1 MEYLMMAMPY
11 LTGALGGNVIGK
23 ILPNL
28 NLGTLGNSISGIVGG
43 GLGATILGA
52 LGMGVD
58 PSAQSLDIGT
68 LLGQAG
74 AGAAG
79 GGVVMFVVGL
89 IKKAL
94 NKA

>member
-1 MEYLMMAMPY
+1 MEYLMMALPY
-11 LTGALGGNVIGK
+11 ITGAAGGNIIGK

-28 NLGTLGNSISGIVGG
+28 NLGTLGNSLSGIVGG
-43 GLGATILGA
+43 GLGGSL
-52 LGMGVD
+52 LGMIGVD
-58 PSAQSLDIGT
+58 AGPATSLDIGA
-68 LLGQAG
+68 LLGGAG

-94 NKA
+94 SKA